1 MVGPSRI
8 IAELKGAAPDE
19 LAACVAALAGVGD
32 VQHAQAGSWT
42 RLTISGD
49 DETDARSAVAALAAE
64 KGYPLRELRRDVAS
78 LEDFFVQIT
87 YDQSISQARRE
98 PA

>member
-8 IAELKGAAPDE
+8 IAELKGASAEE
-19 LAACVAALAGVGD
+19 LAAAVAKLDGVSDVKHARAGK
-32 VQHAQAGSWT
+32 WT

-49 DETDARSAVAALAAE
+49 DESDARSAVAALAAE
-64 KGYPLRELRRDVAS
+64 KGYGLRELRRDVAS
-78 LEDFFVQIT
+78 LEEFFVQIT
-87 YDQSISQARRE
+87 YDQSITQARRE